1 MKVSTRVH
9 YGLRA
14 MTELA
19 RSYRDERP
27 LSISEI
33 ARNEDLPLSYL
44 EQLVGELRR
53 AGLVEGTRGVRGGYR
68 LARQPSAITVGDIY
82 RVLEGEVAPV
92 DCTAE
97 DYAPGSCT
105 RESVCLSRSIWSRV
119 QAAIL
124 GVLDTTTL
132 DDLLISEVLQQ
143 HVMAGPQFVP
153 LEGVPAYLDAT
164 DGADGAEPFEA
175 ATQAHTPTHPHKGE
189 FAHA

>member
-19 RSYRDERP
+19 RSYRDERL
-27 LSISEI
+27 LSIAEI
-33 ARNEDLPLSYL
+33 ARSEDLPLAYL

-53 AGLVEGTRGVRGGYR
+53 GGLVEGTRGVRGGYR
-68 LARQPSAITVGDIY
+68 LARAPEAITVGEVY
-82 RVLEGEVAPV
+82 RILEGEVAPV

-97 DYAPGSCT
+97 DYLPGSCA
-105 RESVCLSRSIWSRV
+105 REPVCLSRGIWSRV

-124 GVLDTTTL
+124 GVLDSTTL
-132 DDLLISEVLQQ
+132 DDLLITDIVQQ
-143 HVMAGPQFVP
+143 HAAAARFVP
-153 LEGVPAYLDAT
+153 LESVT
-164 DGADGAEPFEA
+164 NE
-175 ATQAHTPTHPHKGE
+175 GE

>member
-14 MTELA
+14 MTELS
-19 RSYRDERP
+19 RSYRDERL

-33 ARNEDLPLSYL
+33 ARHEDLPLAYL

-53 AGLVEGTRGVRGGYR
+53 AGLVEGTRGVHGGYR
-68 LARQPSAITVGDIY
+68 LSRAPGLITVGDVY

-97 DYAPGSCT
+97 DYLPGACG
-105 RESVCLSRSIWSRV
+105 RDLVCMSRSVWDRV

-124 GVLDTTTL
+124 GVLDSTTL
-132 DDLLISEVLQQ
+132 DDLVITEALQ
-143 HVMAGPQFVP
+143 HAAANFVP
-153 LEGVPAYLDAT
+153 IDSL
-164 DGADGAEPFEA
+164 GAITP
-175 ATQAHTPTHPHKGE
+175 HTKKGE

>member
-19 RSYRDERP
+19 RSYRTEQL

-33 ARNEDLPLSYL
+33 ARSEALPVSYL

-68 LARQPSAITVGDIY
+68 LARAPSAITVGDVY

-97 DYAPGSCT
+97 DYVDGTCARDGGCM
-105 RESVCLSRSIWSRV
+105 SRNIWERV

-132 DDLLISEVLQQ
+132 DDLLVADALHQ
-143 HVMAGPQFVP
+143 HSSGSFVP
-153 LEGVPAYLDAT
+153 VETIGAT
-164 DGADGAEPFEA
+164 LPRGA
-175 ATQAHTPTHPHKGE
+175 
-189 FAHA
+189 FAHV

>member
-19 RSYRDERP
+19 RSYREDRL
-27 LSISEI
+27 LSIAEI
-33 ARNEDLPLSYL
+33 ARNEGLPLAYL

-53 AGLVEGTRGVRGGYR
+53 AALVEGTRGVRGGYR
-68 LARQPSAITVGDIY
+68 LAREPQAISVGEVY

-97 DYAPGSCT
+97 DYLPGSCA
-105 RESVCLSRSIWSRV
+105 REAVCLSRGIWSRV

-124 GVLDTTTL
+124 GVLDSTTL
-132 DDLLISEVLQQ
+132 DDLLITEALQQ
-143 HVMAGPQFVP
+143 HASQFVP
-153 LEGVPAYLDAT
+153 LESI
-164 DGADGAEPFEA
+164 
-175 ATQAHTPTHPHKGE
+175 HPQGE

>member
-19 RSYRDERP
+19 RAYDHGHL

-33 ARNEDLPLSYL
+33 ARSEALPLAYL

-68 LARQPSAITVGDIY
+68 LARAPQAITVGDVY

-92 DCTAE
+92 ECTAE
-97 DYAPGSCT
+97 DYLPGTCA
-105 RESVCLSRSIWSRV
+105 RDSVCMSRSIWERV
-119 QAAIL
+119 QQAIL
-124 GVLDTTTL
+124 VVLDSNTL
-132 DDLLISEVLQQ
+132 EDLMHSEPVRRAP
-143 HVMAGPQFVP
+143 VQFVP
-153 LEGVPAYLDAT
+153 IEALTVSELTPA
-164 DGADGAEPFEA
+164 
-175 ATQAHTPTHPHKGE
+175 
-189 FAHA
+189 

>member
-19 RSYRDERP
+19 RSFGADR
-27 LSISEI
+27 LVSISEI
-33 ARNEDLPLSYL
+33 ARSEDLPLAYL

-68 LARQPSAITVGDIY
+68 LARPPEAITVGDVY

-97 DYAPGSCT
+97 DYLPGTCG
-105 RESVCLSRSIWSRV
+105 REPVCLSRGIWARV

-124 GVLDTTTL
+124 AVLDSTTL
-132 DDLLISEVLQQ
+132 DDLLITEALQ
-143 HVMAGPQFVP
+143 HAAAHFVP
-153 LEGVPAYLDAT
+153 LEKL
-164 DGADGAEPFEA
+164 GA
-175 ATQAHTPTHPHKGE
+175 
-189 FAHA
+189 

>member
-19 RSYRDERP
+19 RSYGEGGL
-27 LSISEI
+27 LSIAEI
-33 ARNEDLPLSYL
+33 ARNEGLPLAYL

-68 LARQPSAITVGDIY
+68 LARAPQAIAVGEVY

-97 DYAPGSCT
+97 DYLPGTCA
-105 RESVCLSRSIWSRV
+105 RESVCLSRGIWARV

-124 GVLDTTTL
+124 GVLDSTTL
-132 DDLLISEVLQQ
+132 DDLFISEALQ
-143 HVMAGPQFVP
+143 HAAAQFVP
-153 LEGVPAYLDAT
+153 LDSLDANPPRK
-164 DGADGAEPFEA
+164 GA
-175 ATQAHTPTHPHKGE
+175 

>member
-19 RSYRDERP
+19 RSYRDDRL
-27 LSISEI
+27 LSIAEI
-33 ARNEDLPLSYL
+33 ARSEGLPLAYL

-68 LARQPSAITVGDIY
+68 LARGPEQITVGDVY

-92 DCTAE
+92 ECTAE
-97 DYAPGSCT
+97 DYRPGSCN
-105 RESVCLSRSIWSRV
+105 RELVCLSRSIWERV

-124 GVLDTTTL
+124 GVLDSTTL
-132 DDLLISEVLQQ
+132 DDLLLSDALQQ
-143 HVMAGPQFVP
+143 AAAAHQFVP
-153 LEGVPAYLDAT
+153 LEAL
-164 DGADGAEPFEA
+164 GAS
-175 ATQAHTPTHPHKGE
+175 
-189 FAHA
+189 

>member
-19 RSYRDERP
+19 RSYADGRL
-27 LSISEI
+27 LSIAEI
-33 ARNEDLPLSYL
+33 ARNEMLPVSYL

-68 LARQPSAITVGDIY
+68 LAREPQAITVGDIY

-92 DCTAE
+92 ECTAE
-97 DYAPGSCT
+97 DYLPGSCN
-105 RESVCLSRSIWSRV
+105 RESVCLSRGIWERV

-124 GVLDTTTL
+124 SVLDSTTL
-132 DDLLISEVLQQ
+132 DDLLRTEGLQHAAA
-143 HVMAGPQFVP
+143 HVVP
-153 LEGVPAYLDAT
+153 LETLRS
-164 DGADGAEPFEA
+164 
-175 ATQAHTPTHPHKGE
+175 E

>member
-19 RSYRDERP
+19 RSYREDKL
-27 LSISEI
+27 LSIAEI
-33 ARNEDLPLSYL
+33 ARSEGLPLAYL

-53 AGLVEGTRGVRGGYR
+53 SGLVEGTRGVRGGYR
-68 LARQPSAITVGDIY
+68 LARAPEAITVGEIY

-97 DYAPGSCT
+97 DYIPGSCA
-105 RESVCLSRSIWSRV
+105 REPVCLSRGIWARV

-124 GVLDTTTL
+124 SVLDSATL
-132 DDLLISEVLQQ
+132 DDLLLTE
-143 HVMAGPQFVP
+143 GQFVP
-153 LEGVPAYLDAT
+153 LTSL
-164 DGADGAEPFEA
+164 
-175 ATQAHTPTHPHKGE
+175 KGE
-189 FAHA
+189 FAQAL

>member
-19 RSYRDERP
+19 RSYREERL
-27 LSISEI
+27 LSIAEI
-33 ARNEDLPLSYL
+33 ARNEGLPLAYL

-68 LARQPSAITVGDIY
+68 LARAPQAITVGEVY

-97 DYAPGSCT
+97 DYLPGSCA
-105 RESVCLSRSIWSRV
+105 REPLCLSRGIWARV

-124 GVLDTTTL
+124 GVLDATTL
-132 DDLLISEVLQQ
+132 DDLLVNEALQQ
-143 HVMAGPQFVP
+143 HAHAAHFVP
-153 LEGVPAYLDAT
+153 LGT
-164 DGADGAEPFEA
+164 
-175 ATQAHTPTHPHKGE
+175 
-189 FAHA
+189 

>member
-19 RSYRDERP
+19 RSYREERL

-33 ARNEDLPLSYL
+33 ARNEALPVSYL

-53 AGLVEGTRGVRGGYR
+53 AGLVEGTRGVHGGYR
-68 LARQPSAITVGDIY
+68 LARAPEAITVGDIY
-82 RVLEGEVAPV
+82 RILEGEVAPV

-97 DYAPGSCT
+97 DYLPGTCG
-105 RESVCLSRSIWSRV
+105 REPVCLSRGIWARV
-119 QAAIL
+119 QSAIL
-124 GVLDTTTL
+124 GVLDSTTL
-132 DDLLISEVLQQ
+132 DDLFISEALQ
-143 HVMAGPQFVP
+143 HAAAQFVP
-153 LEGVPAYLDAT
+153 LDSL
-164 DGADGAEPFEA
+164 GANP
-175 ATQAHTPTHPHKGE
+175 PRKGE

>member
-1 MKVSTRVH
+1 VKVSTRVH

-19 RSYRDERP
+19 RSYRNDRL
-27 LSISEI
+27 LSIAEI
-33 ARNEDLPLSYL
+33 ARSEGLPLAYL

-68 LARQPSAITVGDIY
+68 LARAPEAIAVGEIY

-97 DYAPGSCT
+97 DYLAGSCA
-105 RESVCLSRSIWSRV
+105 REPVCLSRGIWTRV

-124 GVLDTTTL
+124 GVLDSTTL
-132 DDLLISEVLQQ
+132 DDLLISEALQ
-143 HVMAGPQFVP
+143 HHAATTQFV
-153 LEGVPAYLDAT
+153 ALDSV
-164 DGADGAEPFEA
+164 E
-175 ATQAHTPTHPHKGE
+175 GE
-189 FAHA
+189 FAHV

>member
-19 RSYRDERP
+19 RSYRAERL

-33 ARNEDLPLSYL
+33 ARNEALPLSYL

-53 AGLVEGTRGVRGGYR
+53 AGLVEGTRGVHGGYR
-68 LARQPSAITVGDIY
+68 LARAPEAITVGDIY

-97 DYAPGSCT
+97 DYLPGTCGS
-105 RESVCLSRSIWSRV
+105 EPVCVSRGIWARV

-124 GVLDTTTL
+124 GAVGAT
-132 DDLLISEVLQQ
+132 
-143 HVMAGPQFVP
+143 AARRP
-153 LEGVPAYLDAT
+153 L
-164 DGADGAEPFEA
+164 
-175 ATQAHTPTHPHKGE
+175 
-189 FAHA
+189 

>member
-19 RSYRDERP
+19 RSYRSERL
-27 LSISEI
+27 LSIAEI
-33 ARNEDLPLSYL
+33 ARNEGLPVAYL

-53 AGLVEGTRGVRGGYR
+53 AGLVEGTRGVRGGYK
-68 LARQPSAITVGDIY
+68 LARTPEAITVGEVY

-97 DYAPGSCT
+97 DYLAGSCA
-105 RESVCLSRSIWSRV
+105 REPVCLSRGIWARV

-124 GVLDTTTL
+124 GVLDSTTL
-132 DDLLISEVLQQ
+132 DDLLVTEALQ
-143 HVMAGPQFVP
+143 HHAAAAQFVP
-153 LEGVPAYLDAT
+153 LETV
-164 DGADGAEPFEA
+164 
-175 ATQAHTPTHPHKGE
+175 KGE

>member
-19 RSYRDERP
+19 RSYQAEHL

-33 ARNEDLPLSYL
+33 ARHEDLPLSYL

-53 AGLVEGTRGVRGGYR
+53 AGLVEGTRGVHGGYR
-68 LARQPSAITVGDIY
+68 LSRPPKMITVGEIY

-92 DCTAE
+92 DCTAN
-97 DYAPGSCT
+97 DYLPGACG
-105 RESVCLSRSIWSRV
+105 RDVVCMSRSVWDRV

-124 GVLDTTTL
+124 GVLGSTTL
-132 DDLLISEVLQQ
+132 DDLVLTEALQ
-143 HVMAGPQFVP
+143 HAAANFVP
-153 LEGVPAYLDAT
+153 LDSLGAT
-164 DGADGAEPFEA
+164 
-175 ATQAHTPTHPHKGE
+175 TSHKKGE

>member
-1 MKVSTRVH
+1 MKVSSRVH

-19 RSYRDERP
+19 RSYREDKL
-27 LSISEI
+27 LSIAEI
-33 ARNEDLPLSYL
+33 ARNEGLPLAYL

-68 LARQPSAITVGDIY
+68 LARAPQAITVGEVY

-97 DYAPGSCT
+97 DYLPGGCA
-105 RESVCLSRSIWSRV
+105 RETVCMSRSVWTRV

-124 GVLDTTTL
+124 
-132 DDLLISEVLQQ
+132 
-143 HVMAGPQFVP
+143 A
-153 LEGVPAYLDAT
+153 
-164 DGADGAEPFEA
+164 
-175 ATQAHTPTHPHKGE
+175 
-189 FAHA
+189 

>member
-19 RSYRDERP
+19 RSYREERL
-27 LSISEI
+27 LSIAEI
-33 ARNEDLPLSYL
+33 ARNEALPVSYL

-53 AGLVEGTRGVRGGYR
+53 AGLVEGTRGVHGGYR
-68 LARQPSAITVGDIY
+68 LARAPEAITVGDIY

-97 DYAPGSCT
+97 DYLPGTCG
-105 RESVCLSRSIWSRV
+105 REPVCLSRGIWARV
-119 QAAIL
+119 QSAIL
-124 GVLDTTTL
+124 GVLDSTTL
-132 DDLLISEVLQQ
+132 DDLFISEALQNAAA
-143 HVMAGPQFVP
+143 HFVP
-153 LEGVPAYLDAT
+153 LDSL
-164 DGADGAEPFEA
+164 GANPPRTLGANP
-175 ATQAHTPTHPHKGE
+175 PRKGE

>member
-19 RSYRDERP
+19 RSFGAGR
-27 LSISEI
+27 LVSISEI
-33 ARNEDLPLSYL
+33 ARSEDLPLAYL

-53 AGLVEGTRGVRGGYR
+53 AGFVEGTRGVRGGYR
-68 LARQPSAITVGDIY
+68 LAREPQAITVGEIY

-97 DYAPGSCT
+97 DYLPGACG
-105 RESVCLSRSIWSRV
+105 REPVCLSRGIWARV
-119 QAAIL
+119 QAAVL
-124 GVLDTTTL
+124 GVLDSTTL
-132 DDLLISEVLQQ
+132 DDLLITEALQ
-143 HVMAGPQFVP
+143 HHFVP
-153 LEGVPAYLDAT
+153 LESIAT
-164 DGADGAEPFEA
+164 
-175 ATQAHTPTHPHKGE
+175 KGE